1 MGGYIGS
8 RAVNLSTTAA
18 DVSGNAT
25 IGGNLTVSGTTV
37 TIDSANAQ
45 TVDLGDNDKIR
56 LGDGDDLQIYHDGS
70 RSIIQDS
77 GTGNLRIQANNLEL
91 NNADNSENYLFAA
104 NNGAVTLYH
113 DNAERLNTTSTGVN
127 VTGSI
132 EVDNGEGITTV
143 GGLKYIADSDNNAP
157 SSGAIHNFFKGHTY
171 YFQILHSDSLEA
183 CQVLATLSIL

>member
-56 LGDGDDLQIYHDGS
+56 LGDGDDLQLYHDGS
-70 RSIIQDS
+70 NSYVEDTA
-77 GTGNLRIQANNLEL
+77 TGNL
-91 NNADNSENYLFAA
+91 YLKTNGTNIAMFGGTEIMAVFAKDDA
-104 NNGAVTLYH
+104 VSLYYNGSAKL
-113 DNAERLNTTSTGVN
+113 ATSSSGVN
-127 VTGSI
+127 VTGTVTADGLT
-132 EVDNGEGITTV
+132 VDGQGVFQT
-143 GGLKYIADSDNNAP
+143 G
-157 SSGAIHNFFKGHTY
+157 SGA
-171 YFQILHSDSLEA
+171 SL
-183 CQVLATLSIL
+183 LTLKKHR